1 MKIEDVKKTAYAMP
15 LTNPA
20 FPRGPYRFTD
30 REYVIITYRT
40 DPERLRAVV
49 PEPLEMS
56 EPLVHYEFI
65 RMRDSTGFGDYT
77 ETGQVIP
84 VTFKG
89 QAGGYVHS
97 MFLDDGA
104 PISGGREIWGFP
116 KKLGFPKVVHEG
128 DVIVG
133 TLHYGSQL
141 CAAGSIGY
149 KHQIM
154 DAAAR
159 AKLLQSIA
167 SPNFLLKIMP
177 HVDGTTRLCELVRYT
192 LQDIELH
199 GAWTSPA
206 ALELYQHVI
215 ADVARLPVLEVVPPN
230 ITSPTSLW
238 EWGKWSST
246 ICQPTL
252 GQIAKHENPLDRT
265 ICQIWSRGAD
275 VARGGRFRLLP
286 SGRLQGPRRSR
297 VPSVLDLRRFHWL
310 HQRGFDCGQPARE
323 KAGALGGILVAGD
336 QSAVGYL
343 RTRRESGRPFGGH
356 CEWALDHDAGAT
368 WLFPAPFN
376 QSLDVNAGL

>member
-1 MKIEDVKKTAYAMP
+1 MNIQEVREHAFAMP
-15 LTNPA
+15 LTNPSY
-20 FPRGPYRFTD
+20 PRPPYRFYN
-30 REYVIITYRT
+30 REYIIISYRT
-40 DPERLRAVV
+40 DFDTLRALV
-49 PEPLEMS
+49 PEPLEIG
-56 EPLVHYEFI
+56 EPIVNYEFI
-65 RMRDSTGFGDYT
+65 RMPDSTGFGDYT

-215 ADVARLPVLEVVPPN
+215 ADVARLPVLEVVSAKHY
-230 ITSPTSLW
+230 IADL
-238 EWGKWSST
+238 
-246 ICQPTL
+246 TL
-252 GQIAKHENPLDRT
+252 GMGEVVFDYLSTDP
-265 ICQIWSRGAD
+265 GAD
-275 VARGGRFRLLP
+275 R
-286 SGRLQGPRRSR
+286 
-297 VPSVLDLRRFHWL
+297 
-310 HQRGFDCGQPARE
+310 
-323 KAGALGGILVAGD
+323 KA
-336 QSAVGYL
+336 
-343 RTRRESGRPFGGH
+343 
-356 CEWALDHDAGAT
+356 
-368 WLFPAPFN
+368 
-376 QSLDVNAGL
+376 